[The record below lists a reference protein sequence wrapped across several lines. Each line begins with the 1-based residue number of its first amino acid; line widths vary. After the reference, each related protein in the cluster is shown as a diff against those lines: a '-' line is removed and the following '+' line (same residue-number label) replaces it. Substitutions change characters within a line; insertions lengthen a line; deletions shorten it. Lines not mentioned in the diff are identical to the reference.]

1 MLKVIKTRRLQ
12 ETSMCFRLDVC
23 VCVSSVREPVWRKA
37 ATWDSAAQLLVHVLL
52 PVPAQHRDD
61 FFLQLLHQRFTLR
74 HRHSKD
80 WSKCALTIHA
90 QRTSAHFVPFFTQCG
105 HAICMAVATFLSCL
119 SNRSS
124 ILKTL
129 WKHPSSL
136 FMNLTSDPAAF
147 SLARNMVVSKKYKDK
162 SGCNASLKLF
172 IKAAAFSGSWLTQS
186 HS

>member
-1 MLKVIKTRRLQ
+1 MLWTPNP
-12 ETSMCFRLDVC
+12 SSFHSCVC
-23 VCVSSVREPVWRKA
+23 VRVCVSSVRVRMWSIA

-74 HRHSKD
+74 HRRSKH
-80 WSKCALTIHA
+80 WSKCASTIHA
-90 QRTSAHFVPFFTQCG
+90 QHTSFPHCG
-105 HAICMAVATFLSCL
+105 HAICMAAATFLSCL

-124 ILKTL
+124 ISKTL

-136 FMNLTSDPAAF
+136 FMNSTSAPAAF
-147 SLARNMVVSKKYKDK
+147 SLARNMVVNKKYK
-162 SGCNASLKLF
+162 SGCDASLKLF

-186 HS
+186 HSWCNPTSE